1 MINNHTKWVVKEI
14 FDRQLQWKKIQYFV
28 KWDEYSDFENTWK
41 SAKYLKTAQQ
51 FDIYK
56 MMNFVTKKHSK
67 WWNFIK

>member
-41 SAKYLKTAQQ
+41 LTEYLKTVQQ
-51 FDIYK
+51 LDIYK
-56 MMNFVTKKHSK
+56 TANSVIKKYSK
-67 WWNFIK
+67 